1 MVNCRSIVNKIDEFA
16 GLVESLKADIVFG
29 TESWLNPSITDSEVF
44 PCNYTAYRNDR
55 PGHGGGVFLLVHSSL
70 SSSMLNIGHDSVES
84 VWCTVTLANNLSFVT
99 GAFYRPPSTDFRV
112 LKMLYDIVSEASGQ
126 IILLAGD
133 FNLPDLKWDNG
144 TCELM
149 KASRTNLEMKNL
161 ADSFGFFQYVLEPTR
176 INSTLD
182 LLFCNSPNLV
192 GNVDIIPGISD
203 HRVVV
208 AGIKTK
214 VQRTKR
220 RISRRVFFFEKGDY
234 SSISDKLLDFL
245 PVFECFA
252 EEHEVEYLWST
263 FRKKLLDLTEKFIPS
278 IESAR
283 LQKRKKPW
291 ITFRVLKLVKKRRH
305 EFQRYKR
312 TKTHAHFKRLQEL
325 TREYK
330 SLSKKAKEQYLKRL
344 NDKMKTNPKPFWQY
358 LKGCG
363 SDPVGINEIIY
374 NERTL
379 SDDAEKATCLNR
391 YFQSVFL
398 SQSACSPQS
407 SNSNVPLM
415 QPIELSISGIE
426 SLLKNLD
433 ESKAIGP
440 DGISPRI
447 LKQCAHA
454 G

>member
-1 MVNCRSIVNKIDEFA
+1 M
-16 GLVESLKADIVFG
+16 
-29 TESWLNPSITDSEVF
+29 
-44 PCNYTAYRNDR
+44 
-55 PGHGGGVFLLVHSSL
+55 
-70 SSSMLNIGHDSVES
+70 
-84 VWCTVTLANNLSFVT
+84 
-99 GAFYRPPSTDFRV
+99 
-112 LKMLYDIVSEASGQ
+112 
-126 IILLAGD
+126 
-133 FNLPDLKWDNG
+133 
-144 TCELM
+144 
-149 KASRTNLEMKNL
+149 
-161 ADSFGFFQYVLEPTR
+161 
-176 INSTLD
+176 
-182 LLFCNSPNLV
+182 PNLV

-312 TKTHAHFKRLQEL
+312 TKTHAHVKRLQEL

-344 NDKMKTNPKPFWQY
+344 NDKMKTNPKPFWQH

-379 SDDAEKATCLNR
+379 SDVAEKATCLNR

-407 SNSNVPLM
+407 SNRMFLLCNQSNLA
-415 QPIELSISGIE
+415 LAA
-426 SLLKNLD
+426 LHL
-433 ESKAIGP
+433 
-440 DGISPRI
+440 
-447 LKQCAHA
+447 C
-454 G
+454 